1 MEHQVTSTIEH
12 MANSHQEM
20 ARILEAKRD
29 MVVHI
34 ANLITEIPDVE
45 ISFKGLEGVSKN
57 SMLITE
63 NITAYL
69 IGLAEFEE
77 AIAENLSHVMKELLP
92 NNDGE

>member
-1 MEHQVTSTIEH
+1 MEQQVTSTIKH

-29 MVVHI
+29 MVVHL
-34 ANLITEIPDVE
+34 ANLITQLPDME
-45 ISFKGLEGVSKN
+45 ISFKGLEEVSKN

-63 NITAYL
+63 NITSYL

-77 AIAENLSHVMKELLP
+77 AIAENLSHVMKELIP
-92 NNDGE
+92 SNEGE